1 MANNSSATGM
11 DNLSVFMAVFKE
23 KSFRTAAKQLG
34 LSPSTVSEK
43 ISALELSLG
52 VPLFTRSTRSVTAT
66 EAGQALAGRIAPL
79 LMEMRAALNDVTSTR
94 QILRGELKLN
104 VTGAV
109 MVDILPPLLDRFLS
123 RHPQIRV
130 EIMVEDRLVDAIAAG
145 CDAGIRY
152 GEHLAKDVIAV
163 PIGPRIQRLA
173 LAAAPAYLAS
183 RGAIDH
189 PADLLDHDCIRMK
202 FSSGVLVPWR
212 FEYQGETINVDHPGY
227 ITIGVDGASAA
238 IDLARW
244 ARALSPRLKTGYS
257 LISTAGNLNLSY
269 PNGGKPLKDPGSI
282 FPAGLPLRHYAH
294 LLIFSERSE
303 NRVLWHPDLLH
314 FE

>member
-1 MANNSSATGM
+1 
-11 DNLSVFMAVFKE
+11 
-23 KSFRTAAKQLG
+23 
-34 LSPSTVSEK
+34 
-43 ISALELSLG
+43 
-52 VPLFTRSTRSVTAT
+52 
-66 EAGQALAGRIAPL
+66 
-79 LMEMRAALNDVTSTR
+79 
-94 QILRGELKLN
+94 
-104 VTGAV
+104 
-109 MVDILPPLLDRFLS
+109 
-123 RHPQIRV
+123 
-130 EIMVEDRLVDAIAAG
+130 MVEDRLVDAIAAG

-189 PADLLDHDCIRMK
+189 PDDLLDHDCIRMK

-244 ARALSPRLKTGYS
+244 
-257 LISTAGNLNLSY
+257 
-269 PNGGKPLKDPGSI
+269 GKGVIATFENWLQPHFNSRELEPVLPQWWQTFEGPWLYFSSR
-282 FPAGLPLRHYAH
+282 FTSAPLRAFIDF
-294 LLIFSERSE
+294 LREEREQGAVAS
-303 NRVLWHPDLLH
+303 
-314 FE
+314 